1 MKTFSAHKYLLAASG
16 LYILLNLIQSLLM
29 PLINDEA
36 YYWVWSRRLD
46 WGYFD
51 HPPMVALWIKM
62 GFALF
67 ENELGVRLITV
78 LAGAA
83 GYYALGRMLELKN
96 PGQFWLYSAL
106 FFSMILFQ
114 AFGFVTTP
122 DSPLLFFGILY
133 FVFLK
138 KFLDKPDTASALLLG
153 LMMALLLYS
162 KYHGILLILF
172 SLLPLT
178 FKLIRNRFFWLAVFF
193 GVLCYAP
200 HLWWQFQNDFVS
212 AEYHLVRRNVFN
224 RFKISNTTDYLASLI
239 WASSPLLFWFHGK
252 ALFKT
257 KNKTD
262 FQKALIGGFLG
273 IVGFFILITFK
284 RYIQGQWSLLA
295 FIPLLIITY
304 YYFKDKPKPTQWIV
318 RLGAATFM
326 LMLVVRVY
334 FIAQDVPF
342 KTQYHGWKDFM
353 QRAGEVTEGTA
364 VFERYQYTSLYKFYN
379 YPEKDAENYIT
390 IENRA
395 SQYELWDS
403 EADLYGKDITYFSRY
418 IKAADSL
425 QVDSRDRET
434 FKYRHVPDFHTAV
447 NLEIST
453 TDTIFTGQHVEI
465 NASVHNKGDFA
476 VDISP
481 ENGFS
486 LKMVYVEY
494 AYSEIV
500 KCEKTLEYEPFQ
512 LNPGETVL
520 TRFTGSVCALPAR
533 DYITYLGFVNAGLPP
548 KKQSDYI
555 QVKID

>member
-1 MKTFSAHKYLLAASG
+1 MNAFSARKLLIITAAG
-16 LYILLNLIQSLLM
+16 YAILNLINSFLM

-36 YYWVWSRRLD
+36 YYWAWSRQLD

-83 GYYALGRMLELKN
+83 GYFFLGEMLELKN
-96 PGQFWLYSAL
+96 KSQFWLYSAL

-138 KFLDKPDTASALLLG
+138 KFIEQPNLLNALGFG

-172 SLLPLT
+172 TLLPLT
-178 FKLIRNRFFWLAVFF
+178 FKLIQNKFFWLAVFF
-193 GVLCYAP
+193 GILCYAP
-200 HLWWQFQNDFVS
+200 HLLWQFQNDFVS

-224 RFKISNTTDYLASLI
+224 HFKISNTTDYLASLL

-257 KNKTD
+257 KYKTD

-273 IVGFFILITFK
+273 IVGFFILVTFK

-295 FIPLLIITY
+295 FIPLLLITFF
-304 YYFKDKPKPTQWIV
+304 YFRENLKAIRWIKI
-318 RLGAATFM
+318 LGLATFG
-326 LMLVVRVY
+326 LMLLTRIYFVV
-334 FIAQDVPF
+334 QHVPF
-342 KTQYHGWKDFM
+342 KTQYHGWKEFM
-353 QRAGEVTEGTA
+353 QKAGEVTHGTA
-364 VFERYQYTSLYKFYN
+364 VFEKYQFTSLYKFYN
-379 YPEKDAENYIT
+379 YPEKNAENFIS
-390 IENRA
+390 IENRK

-403 EADLYGKDITYFSRY
+403 EANLNGKDITYFSEY
-418 IKAADSL
+418 IQAKDSL
-425 QVDSRDRET
+425 QVDSRDQEV
-434 FKYRHVPDFHTAV
+434 FKYRYIPHFQTA
-447 NLEIST
+447 LHLQIT
-453 TDTIFTGQHVEI
+453 PKDTVITSPQFTIKARVT
-465 NASVHNKGDFA
+465 NTGDFA
-476 VDISP
+476 VDCRKA
-481 ENGFS
+481 NGFS
-486 LKMVYVEY
+486 LQQVYVKY
-494 AYSEIV
+494 AYSEDI
-500 KCEKTLEYEPFQ
+500 KCVKTLSFPDFYLEP
-512 LNPGETVL
+512 NHSVEIT
-520 TRFTGSVCALPAR
+520 FTGERCDLPAG
-533 DYITYLGFVNAGLPP
+533 DYITYLGFVNQQVPP

-555 QVKID
+555 QIKID